1 MPGSPSPFPRLPF
14 PAGHPW
20 VPSQAACGLS
30 QRARPG
36 RPLLDSVVKRPV
48 SRTTL
53 QAGVGSFSGCCVLT
67 PGATPWKVVTV
78 RKNHNWWL
86 QATESYCL
94 KVPEAGSPS
103 SRGRRTVLPGNPV
116 ERSPPGKVWPSAA
129 LLAVAAWLQ
138 SLPPSSRG
146 YFYGLSPHGYS
157 GKDESS
163 RIGVHLLLDDLTS
176 MNSIWSDPASKSGH
190 RLSPSTYLLWGDTI
204 YL

>member
-129 LLAVAAWLQ
+129 LLACGCTVPVSASILTW
-138 SLPPSSRG
+138 
-146 YFYGLSPHGYS
+146 
-157 GKDESS
+157 
-163 RIGVHLLLDDLTS
+163 LLLRSLSTWLFWQRRVISD
-176 MNSIWSDPASKSGH
+176 WSPPTPG
-190 RLSPSTYLLWGDTI
+190 RPYLNEFHLE
-204 YL
+204 